1 LSKISLAVEV
11 AGLELR
17 SPTMNA
23 SGVLGMSAHL
33 LRRIYEAGAGAVVT
47 KSLGPEPRAGHPNP
61 TMVAVEGGFLNA
73 LGLPNP
79 GVDSF
84 VDEIKE
90 LKGEGIPVVAS
101 FFGSS
106 VRDFERSARVLSEA
120 GVDALEINLS
130 CPNVEEEMGML
141 ASDAANVE
149 RVTTA
154 IRGATNKPVFVK
166 LSPNVTDIVEIARA
180 AEKGGADAITAGNT
194 LKGMA
199 VDIDF
204 RRPILANITG
214 GLSGPALKPVALR
227 CVWEIAEFV
236 HIPIIGCG
244 GVSTWRDAIEFVLC
258 GASAVE
264 VGTAIRTHGFE
275 VFRDINNGLISY
287 MEKNRF
293 KSIEEVVGLAHR
305 R

>member
-1 LSKISLAVEV
+1 MSNISLAVEV
-11 AGLELR
+11 AGLGLR

-33 LRRIYEAGAGAVVT
+33 LRRVYEAGAGAVVT
-47 KSLGPEPRAGHPNP
+47 KSLGPEPRTGHPNP
-61 TMVAVEGGFLNA
+61 TMVAVDGGFLNA

-79 GVDSF
+79 GVDGF

-90 LKGEGIPVVAS
+90 LKGEMIPVVAS

-106 VRDFERSARVLSEA
+106 VGDFERSARVLSEA
-120 GVDALEINLS
+120 GVDALEINYS
-130 CPNVEEEMGML
+130 CPNVDEMGML
-141 ASDAANVE
+141 ASDAATVR
-149 RVTTA
+149 RVTAA
-154 IRGATNKPVFVK
+154 IRGATDKPIFVK

-204 RRPILANITG
+204 RRPILANVTG

-227 CVWEIAEFV
+227 CVWEIAESV

-244 GVSTWRDAIEFVLC
+244 GVSTWRDAVEFILC

-264 VGTAIRTHGFE
+264 VGTAINIHGFD
-275 VFRDINNGLISY
+275 VFREINEGLTSY
-287 MEKNRF
+287 MEKNGY
-293 KSIEEVVGLAHR
+293 KSIKEVVGLAHR

>member
-11 AGLELR
+11 AGLDLR

-33 LRRIYEAGAGAVVT
+33 LRRIYDAGAGAVVT
-47 KSLGPEPRAGHPNP
+47 KSLGPEPRVGHPNP

-79 GVDSF
+79 GVDGF
-84 VDEIKE
+84 LDEIRE
-90 LKGEGIPVVAS
+90 LKAERIPVVAS

-120 GVDALEINLS
+120 GVDALEVNYS
-130 CPNVEEEMGML
+130 CPNVDEMGML
-141 ASDAANVE
+141 ASDAKTVR
-149 RVTTA
+149 RVTAA
-154 IRGATNKPVFVK
+154 IRGATEKPIFVK
-166 LSPNVTDIVEIARA
+166 LSPNVTDVAEIAMA
-180 AEKGGADAITAGNT
+180 AERGGADAITAGNT

-199 VDIDF
+199 IDIDF
-204 RRPILANITG
+204 RRPILANVTG

-227 CVWEIAEFV
+227 CVWEIAEAV
-236 HIPIIGCG
+236 RIPVIGCG
-244 GVSTWRDAIEFVLC
+244 GVSTWRDAVEFILC

-264 VGTAIRTHGFE
+264 VGTAININGFE
-275 VFRDINNGLISY
+275 VFRDINEGLTSYLNKNG
-287 MEKNRF
+287 F
-293 KSIEEVVGLAHR
+293 KSVEEVVGLAHR

>member
-11 AGLELR
+11 AGLDLR

-33 LRRIYEAGAGAVVT
+33 LQRIYDAGAGAVVT
-47 KSLGPEPRAGHPNP
+47 KSLGPEPRVGHPNP

-84 VDEIKE
+84 LDEIRE
-90 LKGEGIPVVAS
+90 LKEERIPVVAS

-120 GVDALEINLS
+120 GADALEVNYS
-130 CPNVEEEMGML
+130 CPNVNEMGML
-141 ASDAANVE
+141 ASDAKTVR

-154 IRGATNKPVFVK
+154 IRGATEKPIFVK
-166 LSPNVTDIVEIARA
+166 LSPNVTDVAGIAMA

-199 VDIDF
+199 IDIDF
-204 RRPILANITG
+204 RRPILANVTG

-227 CVWEIAEFV
+227 CVWEIAEAV
-236 HIPIIGCG
+236 RIPVIGCG
-244 GVSTWRDAIEFVLC
+244 GVSTWRDAVEFILC

-264 VGTAIRTHGFE
+264 VGTAININGFD
-275 VFRDINNGLISY
+275 VFGEINEGLTSYLNKNG
-287 MEKNRF
+287 F
-293 KSIEEVVGLAHR
+293 KSVEEVVGLAHR
-305 R
+305 C

>member
-11 AGLELR
+11 AGLDLR

-33 LRRIYEAGAGAVVT
+33 LRRIYDAGAGAVVT
-47 KSLGPEPRAGHPNP
+47 KSLGPEPRVGHPNP

-79 GVDSF
+79 GVDGF
-84 VDEIKE
+84 LDEIRE
-90 LKGEGIPVVAS
+90 LKAERIPVVAS

-120 GVDALEINLS
+120 GVDALEVNYS
-130 CPNVEEEMGML
+130 CPNVDEMGML
-141 ASDAANVE
+141 ASDAKTVR
-149 RVTTA
+149 RVTAA
-154 IRGATNKPVFVK
+154 IRGATEKPIFVK
-166 LSPNVTDIVEIARA
+166 LSPNVTDVAEIAMA
-180 AEKGGADAITAGNT
+180 AERGGADAITAGNT
-194 LKGMA
+194 LKGMSI
-199 VDIDF
+199 DIDF
-204 RRPILANITG
+204 RRPILANVTG

-227 CVWEIAEFV
+227 CVWEIAEAV
-236 HIPIIGCG
+236 RIPVIGCG
-244 GVSTWRDAIEFVLC
+244 GVSTWRDAVEFILC

-264 VGTAIRTHGFE
+264 VGTAININGFE
-275 VFRDINNGLISY
+275 VFRDINEGLTSYLNKNG
-287 MEKNRF
+287 F
-293 KSIEEVVGLAHR
+293 KSVEEVVGLAHR

>member
-11 AGLELR
+11 AGLGLR

-33 LRRIYEAGAGAVVT
+33 LRRVYEAGAGAVVT
-47 KSLGPEPRAGHPNP
+47 KSLGPEPRTGHPNP
-61 TMVAVEGGFLNA
+61 TMVAVDGGFLNA

-79 GVDSF
+79 GVDGF

-90 LKGEGIPVVAS
+90 LKGEMIPVVAS

-120 GVDALEINLS
+120 GIDALEINYS
-130 CPNVEEEMGML
+130 CPNVDEMGML
-141 ASDAANVE
+141 ASDAATVR
-149 RVTTA
+149 RVTAA
-154 IRGATNKPVFVK
+154 IRGATDKPIFVK

-204 RRPILANITG
+204 RRPILANVTG

-227 CVWEIAEFV
+227 CVWEIAESV

-244 GVSTWRDAIEFVLC
+244 GVSTWRDAVEFILC

-264 VGTAIRTHGFE
+264 VGTAINIHGFD
-275 VFRDINNGLISY
+275 VFREINEGLTSY
-287 MEKNRF
+287 MEKNGY
-293 KSIEEVVGLAHR
+293 KSIKEVVGLAHR

>member
-1 LSKISLAVEV
+1 LSNISLAVEV
-11 AGLELR
+11 AGLGLR

-33 LRRIYEAGAGAVVT
+33 LRRVYEAGAGAVVT
-47 KSLGPEPRAGHPNP
+47 KSLGPEPRTGHPNP
-61 TMVAVEGGFLNA
+61 TMVAVDGGFLNA

-79 GVDSF
+79 GVDGF

-90 LKGEGIPVVAS
+90 LKGEMIPVVAS

-106 VRDFERSARVLSEA
+106 VGDFERSARVLSEA
-120 GVDALEINLS
+120 GVDALEINYS
-130 CPNVEEEMGML
+130 CPNVDEMGML
-141 ASDAANVE
+141 ASDAATVR
-149 RVTTA
+149 RVTAA
-154 IRGATNKPVFVK
+154 IRGATDKPIFVK

-204 RRPILANITG
+204 RRPILANVTG

-227 CVWEIAEFV
+227 CVWEIAESV

-244 GVSTWRDAIEFVLC
+244 GVSTWRDAVEFILC

-264 VGTAIRTHGFE
+264 VGTAINIHGFD
-275 VFRDINNGLISY
+275 VFREINEGLTSY
-287 MEKNRF
+287 MEKNGY
-293 KSIEEVVGLAHR
+293 KSIKEVVGLAHR